1 MSCRLLGQ
9 YDNTIKTWGRRGN
22 RKRKKKKEKR
32 QSVDPTLFVGVS
44 RDPTHD
50 LFTVLSGLCLCVG
63 AAF

>member
-1 MSCRLLGQ
+1 MIIRLKNGG
-9 YDNTIKTWGRRGN
+9 DGGIE
-22 RKRKKKKEKR
+22 KEKR